1 MKFMSFN
8 LMPYRF
14 LPMDFPQKH
23 RSVWV
28 DIPGELFDPEKGN
41 QLYNEYMDQ
50 LEYAAD
56 LGFDGI
62 CVNEHHANGYGIMPS
77 PNIIAAGLARRTKDV
92 ALVVLGNSVALY
104 NPPLR
109 VAEEFAMLDC
119 ISGGRLVAGFPVG
132 TSMDTNYAYGQVPTT
147 LRDK

>member
-1 MKFMSFN
+1 MSFN

-14 LPMDFPQKH
+14 LPMDFPQQH

-50 LEYAAD
+50 LEYAATV
-56 LGFDGI
+56 GFDGI

-77 PNIIAAGLARRTKDV
+77 PNIIAASLARRTKDV
-92 ALVVLGNSVALY
+92 AIVVLGNSVALETGIMVF
-104 NPPLR
+104 LWR
-109 VAEEFAMLDC
+109 AGWSRWESIGV
-119 ISGGRLVAGFPVG
+119 GGIR
-132 TSMDTNYAYGQVPTT
+132 
-147 LRDK
+147 

>member
-8 LMPYRF
+8 LMPYRY

-28 DIPGELFDPEKGN
+28 DIPGDLYDPVKGN

-50 LEYAAD
+50 LEYAAQI
-56 LGFDGI
+56 GFDGI
-62 CVNEHHANGYGIMPS
+62 CVNEHHANGYGLMPS

-109 VAEEFAMLDC
+109 VAEVM
-119 ISGGRLVAGFPVG
+119 VTAGFLVSNRALKICEDG
-132 TSMDTNYAYGQVPTT
+132 A
-147 LRDK
+147 L